1 MGGSLMT
8 RSATIIGTGRYLPE
22 IEVTNEA
29 LKERVST
36 VDPDL
41 ANVVDAFEES
51 SGIRSRWY
59 APRDWAA
66 SDIALRAARKALDA
80 AGIGPEQVDM
90 ILLGTDTPDYI
101 TPATSTVLQHK
112 LGAVHAGTFD
122 IGCACASFPTGV
134 ATAAGLLNTNPWMN
148 YVLVVGVY
156 MMSKLADPTDV
167 VSFFYGDG
175 AGAAVL
181 AADSKPGFITSAY
194 LADGSYANYWVISSG
209 GTAEPASVE
218 SVEAG
223 RTQVR
228 LLQRYPPDV
237 NHINWPKI
245 VRALAGRGRF
255 AVEDIDLAIFT
266 QVRLPSIKLVMED
279 LGLPLEKT
287 HWIMEEW
294 GYMGSACIPMC
305 LDDAI
310 EKDKV
315 KSGDL
320 IVLVGSG
327 VGYNYAGAA
336 LRMP

>member
-1 MGGSLMT
+1 MA
-8 RSATIIGTGRYLPE
+8 RYATILGTGRYLPE
-22 IEVTNEA
+22 IEVSNEL
-29 LKERVST
+29 LKERVSQAN
-36 VDPDL
+36 PDL
-41 ANVVDAFEES
+41 ADVVEAFEES

-66 SDIALRAARKALDA
+66 SDIALPAAQAALQA
-80 AGIGPEQVDM
+80 AGIGPEQLDM

-101 TPATSTVLQHK
+101 TPATSTVLQDK
-112 LGAVHAGTFD
+112 LGATHAGTYD

-134 ATAAGLLNTNPWMN
+134 ASAAGLLGTNPWMK

-181 AADSKPGFITSAY
+181 GVDSKPGFISSAY
-194 LADGSYANYWVISSG
+194 IADGSFAGYWGIYSG
-209 GTAEPASVE
+209 ATAEPASVE
-218 SVEAG
+218 AVQAG
-223 RTQVR
+223 RTNVR
-228 LLQRYPPDV
+228 LIQRYPPDV
-237 NHINWPKI
+237 NHENWPRI
-245 VRALAGRGRF
+245 VRMLAERGKF
-255 AVEDIDLAIFT
+255 QIDEIDMVIFT

-279 LGLPLEKT
+279 LGLPLERT

-294 GYMGSACIPMC
+294 GYMGSACIPIA

-310 EKDKV
+310 EQGRV

-320 IVLVGSG
+320 LALVGSG
-327 VGYNYAGAA
+327 VGANYAGVA

>member
-1 MGGSLMT
+1 MT
-8 RSATIIGTGRYLPE
+8 RYATIIGTGRYLPE
-22 IEVTNEA
+22 IEVSNEA
-29 LKERVST
+29 LKERVSRAN
-36 VDPDL
+36 PDL
-41 ANVVDAFEES
+41 VDVVDAFEES

-66 SDIALRAARKALDA
+66 SDIALRAARKALEA
-80 AGIGPEQVDM
+80 AEIKPEQVDM
-90 ILLGTDTPDYI
+90 ILLGTDTPDYV

-112 LGAVHAGTFD
+112 LGASHAGTFD

-134 ATAAGLLNTNPWMN
+134 ATAAGLLSTNPWMK
-148 YVLVVGVY
+148 YILVVGVY
-156 MMSKLADPTDV
+156 MMSKLAEPTDV

-181 AADSKPGFITSAY
+181 AADDKPGFITSAY
-194 LADGSYANYWVISSG
+194 LADGAYADHWVISSG

-223 RTQVR
+223 RTKVR
-228 LLQRYPPDV
+228 LVERYPPDV
-237 NHINWPKI
+237 NHVNWPKI
-245 VRALAGRGRF
+245 VRALADRGGF
-255 AVEDIDLAIFT
+255 DIQDIDLAIFT

-279 LGLPLEKT
+279 LGLPLGRT

-310 EKDKV
+310 EKGKV
-315 KSGDL
+315 QPGDL
-320 IVLVGSG
+320 VVLVGSG

>member
-1 MGGSLMT
+1 MT
-8 RSATIIGTGRYLPE
+8 RFATIVGTGRYLPE

-29 LKERVST
+29 LKGRVSQAE
-36 VDPDL
+36 PEL
-41 ANVVDAFEES
+41 ASVVDKFEES

-66 SDIALRAARKALDA
+66 SDIALRAARKALA
-80 AGIGPEQVDM
+80 SAGIGPEQVNM
-90 ILLGTDTPDYI
+90 LLLGTDTPDYI

-112 LGAVHAGTFD
+112 LGAKNAGTFD

-134 ATAAGLLNTNPWMN
+134 ATAAGLLSTNPWMK

-181 AADSKPGFITSAY
+181 APDSKPGFITSAY
-194 LADGSYANYWVISSG
+194 LADGSFADYWVISSG
-209 GTAEPASVE
+209 GTTEPATVE
-218 SVEAG
+218 SVQAG
-223 RTQVR
+223 RTKVR
-228 LLQRYPPDV
+228 LVQRYPPDV
-237 NHINWPKI
+237 NHENWPII
-245 VRALAGRGRF
+245 VRQLAERGGF
-255 AVEDIDLAIFT
+255 DIQEIDVAIFT

-279 LGLPLEKT
+279 LDLPLEKT

-294 GYMGSACIPMC
+294 GYMGSACIPMA

-310 EKDKV
+310 EKGKV
-315 KSGDL
+315 KPGDL
-320 IVLVGSG
+320 VVLVGSG
-327 VGYNYAGAA
+327 VGYNYAGVA

>member
-1 MGGSLMT
+1 MT
-8 RSATIIGTGRYLPE
+8 RYASIAGTGRYVPE
-22 IEVTNEA
+22 IKVSNAT
-29 LKERVST
+29 LKERVSE

-41 ANVVDAFEES
+41 VGVVDAFEES

-66 SDIALRAARKALDA
+66 SDLAVRAAEKALDA
-80 AGIGPEQVDM
+80 AGIGPEQLDM

-112 LGAVHAGTFD
+112 LGAVNAGTFD

-134 ATAAGLLNTNPWMN
+134 ATAAGLLTTNPWMN
-148 YVLVVGVY
+148 SVLVVGVY

-181 AADSKPGFITSAY
+181 TAGSKPGFITSAY
-194 LADGSYANYWVISSG
+194 LADGSYADFWVISSG

-218 SVEAG
+218 SVQAG
-223 RTQVR
+223 RTKVR
-228 LLQRYPPDV
+228 LRQRYPPDV
-237 NHINWPKI
+237 NHVNWPRI
-245 VRALAGRGRF
+245 VRALAERGGF
-255 AVEDIDLAIFT
+255 DVQQIDLAIFT

-279 LGLPLEKT
+279 LGLPLSKT

-294 GYMGSACIPMC
+294 GYMGSACIPIC

-310 EKDKV
+310 EKGKV
-315 KSGDL
+315 HPGDL
-320 IVLVGSG
+320 LVLVGSG
-327 VGYNYAGAA
+327 VGYNYAGVAI
-336 LRMP
+336 RMP

>member
-1 MGGSLMT
+1 MT
-8 RSATIIGTGRYLPE
+8 RYATIVGTGRYLPE
-22 IEVTNEA
+22 IEVSNAT

-36 VDPDL
+36 VDPEL

-51 SGIRSRWY
+51 SGICSRWY

-66 SDIALRAARKALDA
+66 SDIALRAAQKALQA

-90 ILLGTDTPDYI
+90 ILLGTDTPDYV

-112 LGAVHAGTFD
+112 LGAANAGTFD

-134 ATAAGLLNTNPWMN
+134 ATGAGLLSTNPWMN

-156 MMSKLADPTDV
+156 MMSKLADPADV

-181 AADSKPGFITSAY
+181 AADSKPGFMTSAY
-194 LADGSYANYWVISSG
+194 LADGAYADYWVISSG

-218 SVEAG
+218 SVQAG
-223 RTQVR
+223 RTKVR

-237 NHINWPKI
+237 NHVNWPKI
-245 VRALAGRGRF
+245 VRALAQRGGF
-255 AVEDIDLAIFT
+255 DIQDINLAIFT

-279 LGLPLEKT
+279 LGLPLSKT
-287 HWIMEEW
+287 HWIMEKW

-310 EKDKV
+310 EKGKV
-315 KSGDL
+315 HSGDL
-320 IVLVGSG
+320 LVLVGSG
-327 VGYNYAGAA
+327 VGYNYAGVA

>member
-1 MGGSLMT
+1 MGMA
-8 RSATIIGTGRYLPE
+8 RYATIIGTGRYLPE
-22 IEVTNEA
+22 IEVTNQA
-29 LKERVST
+29 LKERVSAINSE
-36 VDPDL
+36 L
-41 ANVVDAFEES
+41 ADVVDAFEES
-51 SGIRSRWY
+51 SGILSRWY

-66 SDIALRAARKALDA
+66 SDIALPAAQAALEA

-101 TPATSTVLQHK
+101 TPATSTVLQNK
-112 LGAVHAGTFD
+112 LGAKNAGTFD

-134 ATAAGLLNTNPWMN
+134 STAAGLLSTNPWMN

-156 MMSKLADPTDV
+156 MMSKLAEPTDV

-194 LADGSYANYWVISSG
+194 LADGSFADYWVISSG

-218 SVEAG
+218 SVEGG
-223 RTQVR
+223 RTKVR

-237 NHINWPKI
+237 NHINWPNI
-245 VRALAGRGRF
+245 VRALAERGGF
-255 AVEDIDLAIFT
+255 GIEEIDLAIFT

-279 LGLPLEKT
+279 LGLPLTKT
-287 HWIMEEW
+287 HWIMEHW
-294 GYMGSACIPMC
+294 GYMGSACIPMA

-310 EKDKV
+310 EKGKV
-315 KSGDL
+315 HSGDL
-320 IVLVGSG
+320 VVLVGSG

>member
-1 MGGSLMT
+1 V
-8 RSATIIGTGRYLPE
+8 SA
-22 IEVTNEA
+22 VN
-29 LKERVST
+29 
-36 VDPDL
+36 PDL
-41 ANVVDAFEES
+41 AGVVDAFEES

-66 SDIALRAARKALDA
+66 SDIALRAAQKALEA

-112 LGAVHAGTFD
+112 LGAVNAGTYD

-134 ATAAGLLNTNPWMN
+134 ASAAGLISTNPWMN
-148 YVLVVGVY
+148 YVLVIGVY

-181 AADSKPGFITSAY
+181 APDSKPGFITSAY
-194 LADGSYANYWVISSG
+194 LADGAFADYWLIPSG
-209 GTAEPASVE
+209 GTAEPATVE

-223 RTQVR
+223 RTKVQLR
-228 LLQRYPPDV
+228 QRYPPDV

-245 VRALAGRGRF
+245 VRALAERGGF
-255 AVEDIDLAIFT
+255 DLQEIDLAIFT

-294 GYMGSACIPMC
+294 GYMGSACIPMA

-310 EKDKV
+310 EKGKV
-315 KSGDL
+315 HSGDL
-320 IVLVGSG
+320 LVLVGSG
-327 VGYNYAGAA
+327 VGYNYAGVA